1 MSSGRLSRP
10 QREDS
15 IPFTPFHMGAAM
27 IVKPA
32 VRRHFSV
39 LVFGIAQVAMDIE
52 PMIGMIRNWDVLHGP
67 SHTTLG
73 ALLIAALVAW
83 LSLPLCNFILSK
95 FNQEVAH
102 HNVAW
107 LQEPYPITRA
117 AAWTGALFGTLS
129 HLVLDSLM
137 HHDIHPLAP
146 FSNANPLADLV
157 SHDGV
162 YQLCVVLGV
171 VGTVAWAVG
180 KWRGKTT

>member
-1 MSSGRLSRP
+1 
-10 QREDS
+10 
-15 IPFTPFHMGAAM
+15 
-27 IVKPA
+27 
-32 VRRHFSV
+32 
-39 LVFGIAQVAMDIE
+39 
-52 PMIGMIRNWDVLHGP
+52 MIGMIRNWDVLHGP

>member
-1 MSSGRLSRP
+1 
-10 QREDS
+10 
-15 IPFTPFHMGAAM
+15 MGAAM

>member
-1 MSSGRLSRP
+1 
-10 QREDS
+10 
-15 IPFTPFHMGAAM
+15 MGAAM

-171 VGTVAWAVG
+171 VGTIAWAVG

>member
-1 MSSGRLSRP
+1 MSRP